1 MNIIF
6 VGNKRI
12 YKRGENMSSVDDM
25 FQDYMSFVDDIHH
38 DFFDTMG
45 MVDDDEYPE
54 YDDGF
59 LSERRQRPS
68 TLGGVDWRYEKG
80 GVFYND

>member
-1 MNIIF
+1 
-6 VGNKRI
+6 
-12 YKRGENMSSVDDM
+12 MSFVDDLL
-25 FQDYMSFVDDIHH
+25 QDYMSFANDMRQ

-54 YDDGF
+54 YDDSF
-59 LSERRQRPS
+59 LSERRQRSS

-80 GVFYND
+80 GVFYDD

>member
-1 MNIIF
+1 
-6 VGNKRI
+6 
-12 YKRGENMSSVDDM
+12 
-25 FQDYMSFVDDIHH
+25 MSFVDDMLQDYISFANDMRQ

-54 YDDGF
+54 YDDSF
-59 LSERRQRPS
+59 LSERRQRSS

-80 GVFYND
+80 GVFYDD

>member
-12 YKRGENMSSVDDM
+12 YKRGEKVSS
-25 FQDYMSFVDDIHH
+25 VDDIHH

-45 MVDDDEYPE
+45 MIDDDEYPE
-54 YDDGF
+54 YDDSF
-59 LSERRQRPS
+59 LLERRQRPS
-68 TLGGVDWRYEKG
+68 TLSGVDWRYEKG
-80 GVFYND
+80 GVFYDD

>member
-1 MNIIF
+1 
-6 VGNKRI
+6 
-12 YKRGENMSSVDDM
+12 
-25 FQDYMSFVDDIHH
+25 MSFVDDILQDYMSFANDMRQ

-54 YDDGF
+54 YDDSF
-59 LSERRQRPS
+59 LSERRQRSS

-80 GVFYND
+80 GVFYDD

>member
-1 MNIIF
+1 
-6 VGNKRI
+6 
-12 YKRGENMSSVDDM
+12 MSSVDDM

-45 MVDDDEYPE
+45 MIDDDEYPE
-54 YDDGF
+54 YDDSF
-59 LSERRQRPS
+59 LLERRQRPS

-80 GVFYND
+80 GVFYDD

>member
-6 VGNKRI
+6 IGNKRI

-54 YDDGF
+54 YDDSF
-59 LSERRQRPS
+59 LSERRQSPS

>member
-1 MNIIF
+1 
-6 VGNKRI
+6 
-12 YKRGENMSSVDDM
+12 MSSVDDM

-45 MVDDDEYPE
+45 MVDDECPE
-54 YDDGF
+54 YDDSF
-59 LSERRQRPS
+59 LLERRQRPL

-80 GVFYND
+80 GVFCDD

>member
-1 MNIIF
+1 MF
-6 VGNKRI
+6 VENKRI
-12 YKRGENMSSVDDM
+12 YKRGENMSFVDDM
-25 FQDYMSFVDDIHH
+25 LQDY
-38 DFFDTMG
+38 FDTMG

-54 YDDGF
+54 YDDSF

-80 GVFYND
+80 GVFYDD